1 MYMCV
6 MSGPAFI
13 TVTDVFTMPVHVGLS
28 STLLET
34 VRDNYPLAYI
44 LSVAVAPF
52 SLGDTPLQHYN
63 SLLCLSR
70 LQSYSDAVLLLQND
84 IIMNQVRRL
93 MSDSKGSGGG
103 GGASRGRRSGV
114 GASGDVGV
122 AQDVPVSLEDM
133 NKNISQVLCNC
144 LMPIWSAKQR

>member
-1 MYMCV
+1 MCIL
-6 MSGPAFI
+6 SRPSFI
-13 TVTDVFTMPVHVGLS
+13 TVTEVFLVSVGLS
-28 STLLET
+28 SALLESI
-34 VRDNYPLAYI
+34 RDSYPLAYI

-63 SLLCLSR
+63 SLLCLSQ

-84 IIMNQVRRL
+84 VILNQVRRL
-93 MSDSKGSGGG
+93 VSDSKGSGGG
-103 GGASRGRRSGV
+103 GGASRGRRTGG
-114 GASGDVGV
+114 GASGDMGV

-133 NKNISQVLCNC
+133 NRNMSQVLCNC